1 MKKIDWSSSFLVL
14 DAAQPALP
22 QIQQVDRGNARWVV
36 IVAAGPAPRVYVLS
50 RDEFFR
56 CLRATT
62 VPYSPRS
69 RASLRAV
76 FALQGLRA
84 ATVVPARSSAAA
96 ARTGLG
102 GGLPTRLEATGP
114 HLVKVAG
121 GDWAG
126 AASVLAVGTPATGAR
141 QRAPAAPAAGARRLP
156 VVKKAAAKRAAPA
169 ATLSAPS
176 TTGSAP
182 PITRAKP
189 PAPPASR
196 VTRGAPPQSAP
207 EMTGVEPDED
217 ADEGTTPM
225 RFPSIEPK
233 GPVQAGAPITLVVD
247 LLREESA
254 STVGGTM
261 FPEQAA
267 DWQSFEVDVLLQSPD
282 IDFDAGGRATLQ
294 VRRNADS
301 LAASLNGRVH
311 AGLPSGHAIEVKA
324 RFMLGTRFCGSAA
337 RRLLVD
343 GLVAPAEPTPAA
355 MATVQ
360 LDADARQ
367 PDLTVY
373 IGLFEQD
380 KPGRLHWRM
389 VLEPFAKCPPKL
401 DGVVDL
407 GQKPELEASQL
418 FKQFAKLE
426 RGAHRE
432 AIEGFGEELWRKSP
446 PEFQAVYWALCDELQ
461 RPLTIQF
468 VSDDPHL
475 PWELMNPYRDGEQ
488 HGPIALRHAV
498 ARWIA
503 RFAGYM
509 RNRLPTGRLVA
520 VAPHYASASAQLS
533 LAEAAAQGLV
543 DKLGAQR
550 VAGTRTDLLALLEN
564 PPPEPVALLF
574 FTGHGAFAA
583 EAAGASLI
591 KLEDGGEL
599 SALEVG
605 RQKVRLGERDGTV
618 VFLNACEVGA
628 TGSVLG
634 NVGGW
639 AGAFLGRRFGAFIAP
654 LWAIDEED
662 AQQVTEELM
671 RAIVTQ
677 RQPMGEALRDLR
689 AAHGDVSPTFYSY
702 LLYGDVTARVK
713 AA

>member
-1 MKKIDWSSSFLVL
+1 MTKFSWSSSLLVL
-14 DAAQPALP
+14 DAARPALA
-22 QIQQVDRGNARWVV
+22 QIQQVDRGNAHWVV
-36 IVAAGPAPRVYVLS
+36 IVAAGARRRVYVLS

-56 CLRATT
+56 RLRATT

-69 RASLRAV
+69 KASLYTV
-76 FALQGLRA
+76 FALEGLQA
-84 ATVVPARSSAAA
+84 STLVPSPSP
-96 ARTGLG
+96 TYFG
-102 GGLPTRLEATGP
+102 GGGSGRGPHLRLEAMGP
-114 HLVKVAG
+114 RPVKLRGAR
-121 GDWAG
+121 WAG
-126 AASVLAVGTPATGAR
+126 SASVLAIGTPAPAAR
-141 QRAPAAPAAGARRLP
+141 PRAPAAPAAGARRLSMSKKSAAKKS
-156 VVKKAAAKRAAPA
+156 VAKKAVAKRAAPPP
-169 ATLSAPS
+169 TH
-176 TTGSAP
+176 SAP
-182 PITRAKP
+182 PT
-189 PAPPASR
+189 
-196 VTRGAPPQSAP
+196 TRGAPPINRAKP
-207 EMTGVEPDED
+207 PVVPGED

-233 GPVQAGAPITLVVD
+233 GMVQAGALITLVVD
-247 LLREESA
+247 LLPEESA

-301 LAASLNGRVH
+301 LAASLTGRVH

-343 GLVAPAEPTPAA
+343 GLVAPAEPAPAA

-360 LDADARQ
+360 VDADARQ

-671 RAIVTQ
+671 RAIVTK

-689 AAHGDVSPTFYSY
+689 AAHGAVSPTFYSY
-702 LLYGDVTARVK
+702 LLYGDVTARVG

>member
-1 MKKIDWSSSFLVL
+1 MKKIGWSSSLLVL
-14 DAAQPALP
+14 DAAKAALP
-22 QIQQVDRGNARWVV
+22 QIRQVDSASARWIV
-36 IVAAGPAPRVYVLS
+36 IVAAAARPRVYVLS

-56 CLRATT
+56 RLRATT

-69 RASLRAV
+69 KASLHAV
-76 FALQGLRA
+76 FALDGLRPS
-84 ATVVPARSSAAA
+84 TLVPSPSPTYYEGSSIG
-96 ARTGLG
+96 RG
-102 GGLPTRLEATGP
+102 PHVRLESIGP
-114 HLVKVAG
+114 RPVKLRG
-121 GDWAG
+121 ISWAG
-126 AASVLAVGTPATGAR
+126 PASVLAVGDWPLVAKKATTRPTAPPTTRGAPPTTRGAPATG
-141 QRAPAAPAAGARRLP
+141 
-156 VVKKAAAKRAAPA
+156 
-169 ATLSAPS
+169 
-176 TTGSAP
+176 
-182 PITRAKP
+182 AKP
-189 PAPPASR
+189 PAPGVPR
-196 VTRGAPPQSAP
+196 MAPPPSAP
-207 EMTGVEPDED
+207 EPTGTGPHDVT
-217 ADEGTTPM
+217 DEGASPM
-225 RFPSIEPK
+225 RFPSIEPQER
-233 GPVQAGAPITLVVD
+233 VQAGAPVTLVVD
-247 LLREESA
+247 LLHEEST

-261 FPEQAA
+261 FPEQAK
-267 DWQSFEVDVLLQSPD
+267 DWTHFDVDVLLQSPD
-282 IDFDAGGRATLQ
+282 IDFDAGGCATIQ

-301 LAASLNGRVH
+301 RAARLTGHVRP
-311 AGLPSGHAIEVKA
+311 GLPPGHAIDVKA

-337 RRLLVD
+337 RRLLLDASAVP
-343 GLVAPAEPTPAA
+343 VEPAPDA
-355 MATVQ
+355 MATLQ
-360 LDADARQ
+360 LDTGARP

-373 IGLFEQD
+373 IALFEQD

-389 VLEPFAKCPPKL
+389 VLQRFATCPPKL

-446 PEFQAVYWALCDELQ
+446 PEFQAVYWALCDELR

-488 HGPIALRHAV
+488 HGPIAHRHAV

-509 RNRLPTGRLVA
+509 RNRLPSGRLVA
-520 VAPHYASASAQLS
+520 VAPRYASASTQLS

-550 VAGTRTDLLALLEN
+550 LAGTRGDLLALLEN
-564 PPPEPVALLF
+564 PSPEPVALLF

-583 EAAGASLI
+583 DATGASLI

-639 AGAFLGRRFGAFIAP
+639 ASAFLGRRFGAFIAP

-662 AQQVTEELM
+662 AQQVTQELM

-689 AAHGDVSPTFYSY
+689 AAHGAVSPTFYSY
-702 LLYGDVTARVK
+702 LLYGDVTARVG

>member
-1 MKKIDWSSSFLVL
+1 MTKVDWSSSFLVL
-14 DAAQPALP
+14 DAARPALP
-22 QIQQVDRGNARWVV
+22 QIEQVDRSRVRWIV
-36 IVAAGPAPRVYVLS
+36 IVAAGQTPQVYVLS
-50 RDEFFR
+50 RDEFFVR
-56 CLRATT
+56 LRATT
-62 VPYSPRS
+62 IPYSPRS
-69 RASLRAV
+69 RANLHAV
-76 FALQGLRA
+76 FALHGLRT
-84 ATVVPARSSAAA
+84 ATVVPATSGATRAG
-96 ARTGLG
+96 TDLGDGLQD
-102 GGLPTRLEATGP
+102 RLEITEAR
-114 HLVKVAG
+114 LVRLADG
-121 GDWAG
+121 NASG
-126 AASVLAVGTPATGAR
+126 AVSVLAVGTPTSGAR
-141 QRAPAAPAAGARRLP
+141 QRATAAPAAHRM
-156 VVKKAAAKRAAPA
+156 
-169 ATLSAPS
+169 
-176 TTGSAP
+176 
-182 PITRAKP
+182 
-189 PAPPASR
+189 
-196 VTRGAPPQSAP
+196 TRGARPPSERAMTGAAP
-207 EMTGVEPDED
+207 END

-225 RFPSIEPK
+225 RFPSIETK
-233 GPVQAGAPITLVVD
+233 GPVQAGAPVTLVVD

-254 STVGGTM
+254 STLGGTV

-267 DWQSFEVDVLLQSPD
+267 DWQSLDVDVLLQSPD
-282 IDFDAGGRATLQ
+282 IEFDAGGRATLQ

-301 LAASLNGRVH
+301 RAASLTGRVH
-311 AGLPSGHAIEVKA
+311 AGLSPGHVIEVKA
-324 RFMLGTRFCGSAA
+324 RYMLGTRFCGSAA
-337 RRLLVD
+337 RHLRVD
-343 GLVAPAEPTPAA
+343 GLAAPAVPAPAA
-355 MATVQ
+355 TASVQ
-360 LDADARQ
+360 VDVDARQ

-373 IGLFEQD
+373 IGMFEQD

-389 VLEPFAKCPPKL
+389 VLEPFARCPPKL

-407 GQKPELEASQL
+407 GHKPALEASQL

-432 AIEGFGEELWRKSP
+432 AIEGFGEELWRRSP

-503 RFAGYM
+503 RFAGHM
-509 RNRLPTGRLVA
+509 RNRLPAGRLVA

-543 DKLGAQR
+543 DRLGAQR

-564 PPPEPVALLF
+564 PSPEPVALLF

-583 EAAGASLI
+583 DAAGASLI

-605 RQKVRLGERDGTV
+605 RQQVKLGERDGTV

-634 NVGGW
+634 SVGGW

-662 AQQVTEELM
+662 AQQVTEDLM

-677 RQPMGEALRDLR
+677 RRPMGEALRDLR
-689 AAHGDVSPTFYSY
+689 AAHGDVSPTYYSY
-702 LLYGDVTARVK
+702 LLYGDVTARVGS
-713 AA
+713 A